1 MHPKILWPNNKKFA
15 FTIFDDTDRA
25 NLKDI
30 QSVYECLDELGFKT
44 TKSVWVIKGNRPHES
59 SGVTC
64 DDKMYVN
71 WLLGLKDKLYS
82 NPKSFEYVNARL
94 LSLGCFRIQFGT
106 KTISLYF
113 LIDFTQEQK

>member
-1 MHPKILWPNNKKFA
+1 MHPRISWPNNKKFA

-30 QSVYECLDELGFKT
+30 QLVYEYLDTLGFKT

-64 DDKMYVN
+64 DDKMYLD
-71 WLLGLKDKLYS
+71 WLLGLKIKDLKQGITTQLIIVPIVKKLG
-82 NPKSFEYVNARL
+82 KV
-94 LSLGCFRIQFGT
+94 
-106 KTISLYF
+106 
-113 LIDFTQEQK
+113 